1 MVYRY
6 TLILWATF
14 LMCPGYTIGQTDLEV
29 PADIVFKNARVIE
42 GTGSIYTQAVVV
54 IRDGHILSISED
66 PYMEADGS
74 LWRSDWQAGSYG
86 LNMPWEVAQSYEQD
100 MELDDLEASGDSS
113 KRPHMVIDL
122 AGMTLM
128 PGIIDTH
135 VHLVDS
141 ISDTVNGSAYDPS
154 MSNVAR
160 KLNAYLDHGVTTIK
174 SMGDP
179 LDEIIRIRDSVRS
192 GKLNG
197 PRILTV
203 GPMLTISG
211 TGESTAAAIYRQRSQ
226 PKVGTSEAIASPD
239 DAIQT
244 VRHLAW
250 KGVDAIHVDLCESS
264 SSMPM
269 LVESVYSREILS
281 AIVDQAHRE
290 GLTISAYTVE
300 EPIALMAI
308 SLGFDGLEHGVTRS
322 WLSDTRLERSLGM
335 QNVGY
340 APALGV
346 YARLMPES
354 MQAARENLDNLAKEN
369 AVRIVLGS
377 DTFGLAEPGLN
388 TIQEL
393 RMMVQAG
400 MTPAR
405 AVQAAT
411 YDAAQHVGISDETG
425 SIQVGKRAD
434 LIILEQD
441 PFEDISALFDITMVV
456 KYGVIVTDNRESGT
470 RPNMR

>member
-6 TLILWATF
+6 ILYLCAA
-14 LMCPGYTIGQTDLEV
+14 LLGCPDYAIGQKDPEG
-29 PADIVFKNARVIE
+29 PKDIVLKNARVIE
-42 GTGSIYTQAVVV
+42 GTGSVYEQAVVI
-54 IRDGHILSISED
+54 IRDGHIYSISEE
-66 PYMEADGS
+66 PYMEEDGN
-74 LWRSDWQAGSYG
+74 LWGSDWQAGSYG
-86 LNMPWEVAQSYEQD
+86 LNMPYEVMLSYEQGV
-100 MELDDLEASGDSS
+100 ELEESGDHAT
-113 KRPHMVIDL
+113 RGRIVIDL

-135 VHLVDS
+135 VHLIDS
-141 ISDTVNGSAYDPS
+141 AADTVDGSTGDAS
-154 MSNVAR
+154 MSTIDR
-160 KLNAYLDHGVTTIK
+160 KLDAYLDHGVTTIK

-179 LDEIIRIRDSVRS
+179 LDEIIEIRESIRS
-192 GKLNG
+192 GKLKG
-197 PRILTV
+197 PRILAV

-211 TGESTAAAIYRQRSQ
+211 TGGFTAPAIYRPSNQS
-226 PKVGTSEAIASPD
+226 KVGTSEAITSLEE
-239 DAIQT
+239 AIQT
-244 VRHLAW
+244 VRQLAR
-250 KGVDAIHVDLCESS
+250 KGVDAIHVDLSESGS
-264 SSMPM
+264 SRPM
-269 LVESVYSREILS
+269 LIESAYSIEILA
-281 AIVDQAHRE
+281 AIVDQAHKE

-300 EPIALMAI
+300 ESIALLAI
-308 SLGFDGLEHGVTRS
+308 SQGIDGLEHGVTRS

-354 MQAARENLDNLAKEN
+354 MQAARENLDNLAKKN

-377 DTFGLAEPGLN
+377 DTFGRAEPGLN

-405 AVQAAT
+405 TIQAAT
-411 YDAAQHVGISDETG
+411 YDAAQHVGISDEAG

-441 PFEDISALFDITMVV
+441 PLQDISALFDITMVV